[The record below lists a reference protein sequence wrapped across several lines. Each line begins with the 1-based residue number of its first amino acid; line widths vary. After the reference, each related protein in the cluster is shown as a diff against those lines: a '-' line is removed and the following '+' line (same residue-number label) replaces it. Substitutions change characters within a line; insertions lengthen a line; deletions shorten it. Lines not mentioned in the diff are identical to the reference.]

1 VARLLADENFPF
13 PVTQELRRLGH
24 DVVTLEELGKAD
36 RGLPDEAVLTL
47 ATEERRAVL
56 TINRRHFVRLH
67 QKRPEHS
74 GIFVCSLDIDFEGQA
89 NRIAVLLEATDTLA
103 GKLFRINRPG

>member
-1 VARLLADENFPF
+1 MARLLADENFPF

-36 RGLPDEAVLTL
+36 QGLLDAAVLAL
-47 ATEERRAVL
+47 ATEEERAVV

-67 QKRPEHS
+67 EEDSAHA
-74 GIFVCSLDIDFEGQA
+74 GIVVCSLDIDFEGQA
-89 NRIAVLLEATDTLA
+89 KRITADLEGEEALA
-103 GKLFRINRPG
+103 GQLFRINRPG